1 MEHLISQA
9 KVSYADD
16 QLAVS
21 CDDALSCDDVAS
33 NCAASDCVGDWL
45 DDLKMV
51 CHSPSLRKETNKSEP
66 TTPATPVYRNSPKG
80 QSNLCQFLKQLESG
94 KTIADK
100 AFDRL
105 GGQTHAYAS

>member
-1 MEHLISQA
+1 M
-9 KVSYADD
+9 SYADD

-21 CDDALSCDDVAS
+21 CDDALSCDDGAS
-33 NCAASDCVGDWL
+33 NCGVSDCVGDWL

-51 CHSPSLRKETNKSEP
+51 CHSPSLCKETNKSEP
-66 TTPATPVYRNSPKG
+66 TTPVCRNSPKG